1 MNLKKYRKFI
11 DRQLSERNYIQK
23 ELKALKEHS
32 KAIQKKILSK
42 EKALIFIR
50 EIAIQTQ
57 NQLSFNINEM
67 VSDGLNS
74 VFDQIYGFDAAFGL
88 KRDQPECVMKFN
100 KKGKLV
106 DPLEFSGLGAADVA
120 AFCLRAACL
129 SMARKYRKVLLLDEP
144 FQRLKGEKENK
155 RVIQLM
161 KSISQKLGI
170 QIISVS
176 DERAAR
182 EDIINGAD
190 RVFYIE
196 QKNEISKVKVLK

>member
-1 MNLKKYRKFI
+1 MLKNYRKI
-11 DRQLSERNYIQK
+11 LDTQESERNYIRK
-23 ELKALKEHS
+23 EIKALKKHS
-32 KAIQKKILSK
+32 KAIQKKVLRK

-57 NQLSFNINEM
+57 NQLSFNVNEM

-120 AFCLRAACL
+120 AFCLRASCL
-129 SMARKYRKVLLLDEP
+129 SMARKYRRILLLDEP
-144 FQRLKGEKENK
+144 FQRLKGVNENK
-155 RVIQLM
+155 RVIDLM
-161 KSISQKLGI
+161 RTISEKLNI
-170 QIISVS
+170 QIICVN

-182 EDIINGAD
+182 EDIIAGAD
-190 RVFYIE
+190 RVFYVE
-196 QKNEISKVKVLK
+196 QKNEKSKVTIL